1 MVVTEPESKPWAQLV
16 ELRAEEDRFL
26 RLLEILGLW
35 YEKGKL
41 LIFVGSQE
49 KCDDLFRELLR
60 VRALAPQHP
69 PHRDCV
75 PFFW

>member
-1 MVVTEPESKPWAQLV
+1 MTCRHLSFNVRQSHPLQMV
-16 ELRAEEDRFL
+16 ELRAEDDRFL

-49 KCDDLFRELLR
+49 KCDDLFRNLLR
-60 VRALAPQHP
+60 VRIACATVVWL
-69 PHRDCV
+69 
-75 PFFW
+75 

>member
-1 MVVTEPESKPWAQLV
+1 MV
-16 ELRAEEDRFL
+16 ELRAEDDRFL

-49 KCDDLFRELLR
+49 KCDDLFRNLLR
-60 VRALAPQHP
+60 VRFSRPTAARLKSLTAGWPLHAVTP
-69 PHRDCV
+69 RL
-75 PFFW
+75 